1 MVTNEPKSNNV
12 KKLRTSSISIQIK
25 KSTWES
31 INLAN
36 QETSMS
42 VILNL
47 VVIIFELDLMGRRH
61 ITVLLDWVVL
71 VKKYPL
77 LLETVIS

>member
-42 VILNL
+42 VILNW

-71 VKKYPL
+71 VKKYSL

>member
-1 MVTNEPKSNNV
+1 MATNEPKSNNV

-71 VKKYPL
+71 VKKYSL

>member
-1 MVTNEPKSNNV
+1 MATNKPKSYNV

-71 VKKYPL
+71 VKKYSL

>member
-42 VILNL
+42 VILNW

-61 ITVLLDWVVL
+61 ITVLLD
-71 VKKYPL
+71 
-77 LLETVIS
+77 

>member
-71 VKKYPL
+71 VKKYSL

>member
-1 MVTNEPKSNNV
+1 MATNEPKSNNV

-71 VKKYPL
+71 GEKYSL